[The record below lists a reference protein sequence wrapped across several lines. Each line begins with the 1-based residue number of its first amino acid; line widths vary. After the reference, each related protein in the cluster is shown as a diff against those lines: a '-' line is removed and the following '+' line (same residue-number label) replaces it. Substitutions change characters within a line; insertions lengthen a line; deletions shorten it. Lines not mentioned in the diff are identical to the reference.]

1 MFLLFISDTEEM
13 MTIIVIN
20 VIPNITNPVEWVTIS
35 PHGLSGC
42 VCEGNDRD

>member
-1 MFLLFISDTEEM
+1 MFLFISDTEEM

-20 VIPNITNPVEWVTIS
+20 VRYPVEWVTVS